1 MEPPKRF
8 WHPVH
13 AFGGPSITL
22 NGLQI
27 GFQNKATLSNLF
39 DPNGVQN
46 GKSGPLDAPSGPID
60 NPYASPDALNGSPV
74 A

>member
-27 GFQNKATLSNLF
+27 GLQNQDTLSYLF
-39 DPNGVQN
+39 DPNRVQN
-46 GKSGPLDAPSGPID
+46 GKSEPTDALSGPID